1 MVVRW
6 AIRKRTIRMVVF
18 YLLLVSGR
26 VRYIIAVLSLAELL
40 SAFVAVPPFR
50 FRFLSVSTHCL
61 LAAHQT

>member
-18 YLLLVSGR
+18 YLR

-40 SAFVAVPPFR
+40 SAFVAVPPFS